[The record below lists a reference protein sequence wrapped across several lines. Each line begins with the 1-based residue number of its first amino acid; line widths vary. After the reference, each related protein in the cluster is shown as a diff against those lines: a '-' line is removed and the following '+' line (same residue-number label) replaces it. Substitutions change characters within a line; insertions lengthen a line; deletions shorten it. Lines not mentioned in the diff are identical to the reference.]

1 MLEHCKD
8 APMSAL
14 GLDPH
19 SSSMAEEVWDVNHPV
34 LALLRQRRDEASV
47 PGQRTD
53 NATLGLAVEGGGMRG
68 VVSASMLTALDDL
81 GFTNA
86 IDSIYATSS
95 GAINSSYFLAGNTW
109 YPLTIYFEDL
119 ITKKFVNPWNI
130 LKNKSVL
137 NLDYTF
143 DEVLKDIKPLDYEY
157 VINSPVKLHV
167 LITLVDRMETL
178 VAEQFSSVEDLRE
191 ALHASSWL
199 PVALKGTTTFRG
211 ERAIDGGVLTSL
223 PYRAALSDS
232 CTHILSLSTHPVGA
246 VKGDISP
253 LNRYTQRHL
262 NKLRRGL
269 GDAYIKAL
277 GQKYEDQQVFASA
290 RISHGG
296 QEPFILDVAPLPG
309 TPDVKRHELSA
320 YKLMEGARSAYEV
333 MYAALEGR
341 QSSSIREGLLRAVPR
356 FGMTERDSDD
366 RRFIQLVNYESRT
379 SIPWGIARSR
389 TKERK

>member
-1 MLEHCKD
+1 
-8 APMSAL
+8 MSAP
-14 GLDPH
+14 GLDPQF
-19 SSSMAEEVWDVNHPV
+19 MPEEVWDVNHPV

-47 PGQRTD
+47 PGQRAD
-53 NATLGLAVEGGGMRG
+53 NANLGLAVEGGGMRG

-86 IDSIYATSS
+86 IDSVYATSS
-95 GAINSSYFLAGNTW
+95 GAINSSYYLAGGTW
-109 YPLTIYFEDL
+109 YPLTIYFDDL
-119 ITKKFVNPWNI
+119 MTKKFVNPWNI
-130 LKNKSVL
+130 LKNKPIL

-157 VINSPVKLHV
+157 VISSPVKLHV

-232 CTHILSLSTHPVGA
+232 CTHILSLSTHPIGA
-246 VKGDISP
+246 VKGDITP
-253 LNRYTQRHL
+253 LNRYTKRHL

-269 GDAYIKAL
+269 GDAYIQAL
-277 GQKYEDQQVFASA
+277 GQKNEDQRMFASA
-290 RISHGG
+290 RISHDG
-296 QEPFILDVAPLPG
+296 QKPFILDLAPLSG

-320 YKLMEGARSAYEV
+320 YKLIEAARSAYEV

-341 QSSSIREGLLRAVPR
+341 PSSSVREGLLRAIPR
-356 FGMTERDSDD
+356 FGMAERDPDD
-366 RRFIQLVNYESRT
+366 RRLIQLVDSKTRT
-379 SIPWGIARSR
+379 SVPWGIARSTSCR
-389 TKERK
+389 R